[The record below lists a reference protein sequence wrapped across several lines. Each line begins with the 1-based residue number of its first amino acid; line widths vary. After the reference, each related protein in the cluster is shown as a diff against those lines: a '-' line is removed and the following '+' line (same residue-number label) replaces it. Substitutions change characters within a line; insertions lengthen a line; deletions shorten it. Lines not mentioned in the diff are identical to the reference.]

1 MFKPQKIALLEI
13 GTSHDECL
21 YAQVAYLKSR
31 PNCRLTIYCSP
42 IIAERIADW
51 ADPSE
56 IQLLKQKLG
65 WADFYRLYKHLKNGG
80 FNKVIFNT
88 GQGPH
93 IRKLLLFPFP
103 KSIEF
108 ISSIHNIN
116 RLETSRSQKAI
127 SRKVKKYFVLND
139 YLLKRLE
146 ERNYPD
152 LHFSSYYAILYPSYP
167 LLELDK
173 KEEEVWIVIPGQVE
187 NQRRDYPALIKALS
201 QNKPPKNIRFI
212 LLGASKHAHGD
223 GAALQ
228 QEISA
233 AGLEENFVLWSS
245 FIDMDTFYSY
255 IQMADFIMPLI
266 HAQHSSGATYQN
278 QVSGSYNLAFA
289 FKKCLLMDHAYA
301 DIPDFKDSAQFY
313 DPAHLDA
320 LLPSL
325 AKVQSKDYYRLDK
338 WSFYYQAA
346 NYWDF
351 ILKIR

>member
-1 MFKPQKIALLEI
+1 MLQPIKIALVEL

-31 PNCRLTIYCSP
+31 PRCEVMIYCSP
-42 IIAERIADW
+42 KIAERIALW
-51 ADPSE
+51 TDPKE
-56 IQLLKQKLG
+56 IHLLKQKLK
-65 WADFYRLYKHLKNGG
+65 WSDFYRLYKSIKKGG

-103 KSIEF
+103 KRIEF
-108 ISSIHNIN
+108 ISTIHNIN

-139 YLLKRLE
+139 YLLQKLAVK
-146 ERNYPD
+146 NYPD
-152 LHFSSYYAILYPSYP
+152 LDFSSYYAILYPSYP
-167 LLELDK
+167 LLDLE
-173 KEEEVWIVIPGQVE
+173 KEEGEIWLVIPGQVE
-187 NQRRDYPALIKALS
+187 NQRRDYHSLITALS
-201 QNKPPKNIRFI
+201 RNKPPQNIRFI
-212 LLGASKHAHGD
+212 LLGASEHEHGD
-223 GAALQ
+223 GSALK
-228 QEISA
+228 QEISE

-255 IQMADFIMPLI
+255 IHMADFIMPLI

-289 FKKCLLMDHAYA
+289 FKKCLLLDCAYA
-301 DIPDFKDSAQFY
+301 DILDFKDSAQFY
-313 DPAHLDA
+313 DPKHLDVFINN
-320 LLPSL
+320 LKQGPGDS
-325 AKVQSKDYYRLDK
+325 YYRLDK

-346 NYWDF
+346 KYWDF
-351 ILKIR
+351 ILK